1 MSNRY
6 ITNKDEKKERKQM
19 YGREWRYKIQALLYT
34 GVTNYKL
41 GLVVEPVVRDNDPVV
56 RVTHSVCNT

>member
-19 YGREWRYKIQALLYT
+19 DKENIDTRCRLFIHVE
-34 GVTNYKL
+34 NY
-41 GLVVEPVVRDNDPVV
+41 
-56 RVTHSVCNT
+56 